1 MYVIT
6 DHDHDYY
13 KKSVKPRFTG
23 DFAVQTD
30 LTMEDVEHMETL
42 TKETDH
48 ILREQ
53 FVNKITSSDSAV
65 KRYLGVPSIAMLFGL
80 FGKKLINK
88 VLKLT

>member
-13 KKSVKPRFTG
+13 KQSVKPRCTG
-23 DFAVQTD
+23 DFVDCAVQTD

-53 FVNKITSSDSAV
+53 FVDKITSSDSAV

-80 FGKKLINK
+80 FGKKFINK
-88 VLKLT
+88 V

>member
-13 KKSVKPRFTG
+13 KQSVKPRFTG

-30 LTMEDVEHMETL
+30 LTMEDVEHMEPL

-48 ILREQ
+48 ILRER
-53 FVNKITSSDSAV
+53 FLDKI
-65 KRYLGVPSIAMLFGL
+65 RVPIQSPLNIVAHTALNQ
-80 FGKKLINK
+80 KYQRRRHTAKYN
-88 VLKLT
+88 